1 MTSSRLISVF
11 LALAVGFAFGWLLH
25 RGKVTD
31 SNVVCDQFRFRDFT
45 VLKIMLSA
53 IVVGGAGVLVLV
65 HSGHAHYYI
74 KEANLLA
81 VVVGAVLF
89 GMGMVLYGYCPG
101 TGLAALATGSVHAF
115 VGALGMVAGAI
126 LYALSFNWV
135 KAHIL
140 GVWAFGKIR
149 LPEITGIPDGL
160 WLAVLAAG
168 ALAIFYL
175 IERKNAAQS
184 EARFCMKTA
193 TTWAEASGSERNV

>member
-1 MTSSRLISVF
+1 MTSSGLTSVL
-11 LALAVGFAFGWLLH
+11 LALAVGFAFGWFLH

-65 HSGHAHYYI
+65 HSGHAHYYV
-74 KEANLLA
+74 KDANLLA
-81 VVVGAVLF
+81 VVAGAVLF
-89 GMGMVLYGYCPG
+89 GAGMVLYGYCPG

-115 VGALGMVAGAI
+115 MGALGMVAGAI
-126 LYALSFNWV
+126 LYALSFGWV

-149 LPEITGIPDGL
+149 LPELTGVPDTL
-160 WLAVLAAG
+160 WLA
-168 ALAIFYL
+168 ALATAALVLFYL
-175 IERKNAAQS
+175 IERKTAAQ
-184 EARFCMKTA
+184 
-193 TTWAEASGSERNV
+193 V